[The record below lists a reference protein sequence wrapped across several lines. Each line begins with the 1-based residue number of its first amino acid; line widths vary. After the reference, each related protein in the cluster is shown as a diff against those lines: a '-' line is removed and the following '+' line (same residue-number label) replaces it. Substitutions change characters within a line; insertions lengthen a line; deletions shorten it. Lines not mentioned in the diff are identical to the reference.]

1 MAEALGGP
9 GYCSSCGTQLI
20 QGATFCSSCGAPIGG
35 PAPQTFSAPS
45 VPVGGPVNVGFAG
58 TGLQALGY
66 GLWAGILMIL
76 IIPYGWGV
84 SILSGWY
91 VRSLTFSDGRT
102 ATFNGRGSQ
111 IWFYIFLFILS
122 SLLNVIPVIG
132 GIIGW
137 LVSTRLQLGLVRWF
151 FSNVRLSTGHTLRF
165 DGSYWP
171 FAGWYILWTVSFI
184 TIIGWAWV
192 ASAGMRWVC
201 RNVNM
206 GQEHLEFVGS
216 GIDFLWRGIVVLIGS
231 ILIITIPWLFVWYLR
246 WITSNIMIRPGR
258 PLQS

>member
-20 QGATFCSSCGAPIGG
+20 QGATFCSSCGAPVGG

-102 ATFNGRGSQ
+102 ATFTGRGSQ
-111 IWFYIFLFILS
+111 IWYYIFLLILT

-137 LVSTRLQLGLVRWF
+137 LVSTRLQLGLN
-151 FSNVRLSTGHTLRF
+151 SLSLAAQSER
-165 DGSYWP
+165 
-171 FAGWYILWTVSFI
+171 AIL
-184 TIIGWAWV
+184 
-192 ASAGMRWVC
+192 
-201 RNVNM
+201 N
-206 GQEHLEFVGS
+206 
-216 GIDFLWRGIVVLIGS
+216 
-231 ILIITIPWLFVWYLR
+231 LF
-246 WITSNIMIRPGR
+246 G
-258 PLQS
+258 